1 MKQILAISQPRKQQL
16 WCKLNALNVKEEN
29 QPLTEEEKL
38 EKAIFRSKL
47 EKTALLEEISWTQK
61 SSVVL
66 KGGGLQY
73 EVFS

>member
-1 MKQILAISQPRKQQL
+1 ML
-16 WCKLNALNVKEEN
+16 KEEN
-29 QPLTEEEKL
+29 QPLTKEEKL
-38 EKAIFRSKL
+38 EKAIFRSEL